1 MSAEFPSVSE
11 AISQEQIDDYAE
23 ISGDY
28 NPIHVDQEAAAASEF
43 GGTIAHGP
51 IALQTFFRSL
61 TGLTGGEALP
71 PGTQVKVTF
80 RAPVRPGDTVHSEL
94 REREDADGATAL
106 SVECVNQDGTIVIAA
121 QAEIPS

>member
-11 AISQEQIDDYAE
+11 AISQEQIDRYAE
-23 ISGDY
+23 VSGDY

-61 TGLTGGEALP
+61 TELSGGQAPP
-71 PGTQVKVTF
+71 PGTAVKVTF

-94 REREDADGATAL
+94 REREDNDGTTAIA
-106 SVECVNQDGTIVIAA
+106 VECVNQDGTTVIAA
-121 QAEIPS
+121 QANIPD